1 MWKLTLIVG
10 VAAGYVLGARA
21 GRQRYE
27 QIATTARRISEHPKV
42 QEAAGRAK
50 RSAGAA
56 AGKAACAV
64 TDRVG
69 ERLPNALTD
78 RVACFNHRQDEDD
91 SWGTVRP

>member
-1 MWKLTLIVG
+1 MWKLTFIVG

-27 QIATTARRISEHPKV
+27 QIATTAHRIAEHPKV
-42 QEAAGRAK
+42 QEATDRAK
-50 RSAGAA
+50 RSAGSA

-64 TDRVG
+64 TDKVG
-69 ERLPNALTD
+69 DRLPNALTD
-78 RVACFNHRQDEDD
+78 RVSCFNRRQDEDD

>member
-27 QIATTARRISEHPKV
+27 QIATTARRIQQNPKV
-42 QEAAGRAK
+42 QDATLRA
-50 RSAGAA
+50 RQSAGAA
-56 AGKAACAV
+56 AGKAVGAV

-69 ERLPNALTD
+69 DRLPNALTD
-78 RVACFNHRQDEDD
+78 RVAYFNRHEDEDD
-91 SWGTVRP
+91 SWGTVRS

>member
-1 MWKLTLIVG
+1 MWKVTFVVG

-42 QEAAGRAK
+42 QDATERAK

-56 AGKAACAV
+56 AGKAAGAV
-64 TDRVG
+64 TERVG
-69 ERLPNALTD
+69 DRLPDALTD
-78 RVACFNHRQDEDD
+78 RVSCFGRRQDEDD